1 MNFAK
6 SFTVELLPLQTSNP
20 VSFQVPLIRMKASV
34 RRAMA
39 LPFAAAK
46 FDSSSYAAYR
56 PSYGPALYKQL
67 YAYHKGD
74 HDLAL
79 DIGCGTGQ
87 ITAMIA
93 PEFKKIYGVD
103 TSAKM
108 LEAATKAGN
117 IEYVV
122 GNAEDLP
129 ELHDSSVDLIA
140 VGQAAHW
147 FNHEAWF
154 KEMYRI
160 LKPNGTLSYWSYV
173 RPLDSILLPP
183 WSLRL
188 QSS

>member
-1 MNFAK
+1 
-6 SFTVELLPLQTSNP
+6 
-20 VSFQVPLIRMKASV
+20 
-34 RRAMA
+34 MA